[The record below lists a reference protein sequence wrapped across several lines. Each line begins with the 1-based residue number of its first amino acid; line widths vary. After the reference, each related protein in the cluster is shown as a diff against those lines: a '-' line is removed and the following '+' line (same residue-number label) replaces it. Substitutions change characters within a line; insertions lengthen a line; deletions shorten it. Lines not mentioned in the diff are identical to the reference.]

1 MSSRIVDTVNAVTP
15 PASVGLV
22 VLDGHSTGVEDVVR
36 LADGAARPVPGTDAM
51 KRVEESWDAA
61 RQIAATGRVYGRST
75 GVGANRNEDVPTEA
89 AAGHGLRL
97 LRSHAGAIGEE
108 LPARQVRAMLAVRAN
123 QLLAGG
129 AGLRPTVVTALC
141 EALETG
147 AYPVV
152 NEFGS
157 VGTGDIAALAQV
169 GLALAG
175 EHPWRGLDGS
185 DAAGADAPGPGT
197 SELGMS
203 EPDAP
208 GLGTSES
215 GGAESGAGRS
225 GSHPGGQASSGPG
238 GQPVSDLGGQPVSDL
253 GGRPVSDLGGQ
264 ASSGSGGQLASDPG
278 GQAPSGPGG
287 RQVSSPGGQPVSG
300 PGGQASSGPGG
311 QPVSDPGG
319 QSVSRPGGQL
329 ASDPGGQPVSGPGG
343 YPVSGPGW
351 QSVSRPRGQS
361 APPEPQALD
370 NNDALALISS
380 NALTL
385 GQAALALH
393 ELRGLIG
400 ATQVVA
406 ALSLLAVDG
415 SHEAYAAPVHAARPH
430 KGSTEVA
437 RRMRELIGAAD
448 RPTPPL
454 GRIQD
459 PYGFRCVPQIHGPA
473 HDAADALEG
482 VLTVEINAAAENP
495 LISPEDMAAYHH
507 GGFYQAQL
515 ALALDHFRLAVTQV
529 ARLSTSRLSTLNEP
543 AYTRLRPFLADH
555 EPASS
560 GVMIL
565 EYAAA
570 AALGDLRAFSAPAS
584 LGHAVLSRGVEEQAS
599 FASLAARQTLR
610 ACGAY
615 RLVVG
620 CELVAAVR
628 ALRQRDLRPEPELPA
643 GRALELAESVL
654 EPDQAD
660 RPLTDDVTAAAALL
674 DRFTDIWRGSA
685 S

>member
-1 MSSRIVDTVNAVTP
+1 MSSRDVDTPGAVTT
-15 PASVGLV
+15 GLV
-22 VLDGHSTGVEDVVR
+22 VLDGCSTGVADVVR
-36 LADGAARPVPGTDAM
+36 LADGTARPVPGTEAM

-61 RQIAATGRVYGRST
+61 RRIAATGRVYGRST

-89 AAGHGLRL
+89 AAEHGLRL

-141 EALETG
+141 EALEAG

-175 EHPWRGLDGS
+175 EHAWRG
-185 DAAGADAPGPGT
+185 
-197 SELGMS
+197 
-203 EPDAP
+203 
-208 GLGTSES
+208 
-215 GGAESGAGRS
+215 
-225 GSHPGGQASSGPG
+225 SGPAP
-238 GQPVSDLGGQPVSDL
+238 QP
-253 GGRPVSDLGGQ
+253 
-264 ASSGSGGQLASDPG
+264 
-278 GQAPSGPGG
+278 
-287 RQVSSPGGQPVSG
+287 
-300 PGGQASSGPGG
+300 
-311 QPVSDPGG
+311 
-319 QSVSRPGGQL
+319 
-329 ASDPGGQPVSGPGG
+329 
-343 YPVSGPGW
+343 
-351 QSVSRPRGQS
+351 
-361 APPEPQALD
+361 LD

-406 ALSLLAVDG
+406 ALSLVAVDG
-415 SHEAYAAPVHAARPH
+415 SYEAYAAPVHAARPH
-430 KGSTEVA
+430 RGSSEVA
-437 RRMRELIGAAD
+437 RRMRQLIGAAD
-448 RPTPPL
+448 HPTPPL

-459 PYGFRCVPQIHGPA
+459 PYGFRCLPQIHGPA
-473 HDAADALEG
+473 HDAADALEE
-482 VLTVEINAAAENP
+482 VLAVEINAAAENP
-495 LISPEDMAAYHH
+495 LICAEDMAAYHH

-515 ALALDHFRLAVTQV
+515 ALALDHFRLSLTQV

-543 AYTRLRPFLADH
+543 SYTRLRPFLADH

-565 EYAAA
+565 EYAAG

-610 ACGAY
+610 ACDAY

-628 ALRQRDLRPEPELPA
+628 ALRQRELRPDPELPVA
-643 GRALELAESVL
+643 RALELAESVL
-654 EPDQAD
+654 DADPTD

-674 DRFTDIWRGSA
+674 DRFTDIWRGSTA
-685 S
+685 

>member
-1 MSSRIVDTVNAVTP
+1 MSSRIVDKPSPGYSDLVILDG
-15 PASVGLV
+15 VGL
-22 VLDGHSTGVEDVVR
+22 GVEDVVR
-36 LADGAARPVPGTDAM
+36 LAEGAARPVPGTEAM

-75 GVGANRNEDVPTEA
+75 GVGANRTEDVPTEA

-129 AGLRPTVVTALC
+129 AGLRPSVVTALC
-141 EALETG
+141 DALESG

-157 VGTGDIAALAQV
+157 VGTGDIAALAQA

-175 EHPWRGLDGS
+175 EHPWKG
-185 DAAGADAPGPGT
+185 AGAP
-197 SELGMS
+197 
-203 EPDAP
+203 
-208 GLGTSES
+208 
-215 GGAESGAGRS
+215 
-225 GSHPGGQASSGPG
+225 
-238 GQPVSDLGGQPVSDL
+238 QPQP
-253 GGRPVSDLGGQ
+253 
-264 ASSGSGGQLASDPG
+264 
-278 GQAPSGPGG
+278 
-287 RQVSSPGGQPVSG
+287 
-300 PGGQASSGPGG
+300 
-311 QPVSDPGG
+311 
-319 QSVSRPGGQL
+319 
-329 ASDPGGQPVSGPGG
+329 
-343 YPVSGPGW
+343 
-351 QSVSRPRGQS
+351 
-361 APPEPQALD
+361 LD
-370 NNDALALISS
+370 NNDALAFISS

-393 ELRGLIG
+393 ELRGLVA

-430 KGSTEVA
+430 RGSAEVA
-437 RRMRELIGAAD
+437 RRMRRLIGAAD

-459 PYGFRCVPQIHGPA
+459 PYGFRCLPQIHGPA
-473 HDAADALEG
+473 HDAADALEE
-482 VLTVEINAAAENP
+482 VLAIEINAAAENP

-543 AYTRLRPFLADH
+543 AYTRLRPFLADN

-565 EYAAA
+565 EYAAG

-610 ACGAY
+610 ACSAY

-628 ALRQRDLRPEPELPA
+628 ALHLRGLRPEPELPV

-654 EPDQAD
+654 EADLAD
-660 RPLTDDVTAAAALL
+660 RPLTDDVTATARLL
-674 DRFTDIWRGSA
+674 DRFTDIWRGST

>member
-1 MSSRIVDTVNAVTP
+1 MSSRVMDAP
-15 PASVGLV
+15 ESVRSATV
-22 VLDGHSTGVEDVVR
+22 VLDGTGLGVEDVVR
-36 LADGAARPVPGTDAM
+36 LADGDARPVPEADAM
-51 KRVEESWDAA
+51 RRAEESWNAA

-75 GVGANRNEDVPTEA
+75 GVGANRNDDVPTEA

-108 LPARQVRAMLAVRAN
+108 LPARQVRAMLAIRAN

-129 AGLRPTVVTALC
+129 AGLRPSVVTALC
-141 EALETG
+141 EALGGG
-147 AYPVV
+147 AHPVV

-175 EHPWRGLDGS
+175 EQPWRG
-185 DAAGADAPGPGT
+185 AGA
-197 SELGMS
+197 
-203 EPDAP
+203 
-208 GLGTSES
+208 
-215 GGAESGAGRS
+215 
-225 GSHPGGQASSGPG
+225 
-238 GQPVSDLGGQPVSDL
+238 
-253 GGRPVSDLGGQ
+253 
-264 ASSGSGGQLASDPG
+264 
-278 GQAPSGPGG
+278 
-287 RQVSSPGGQPVSG
+287 
-300 PGGQASSGPGG
+300 
-311 QPVSDPGG
+311 
-319 QSVSRPGGQL
+319 
-329 ASDPGGQPVSGPGG
+329 
-343 YPVSGPGW
+343 
-351 QSVSRPRGQS
+351 
-361 APPEPQALD
+361 PEPQPLD

-380 NALTL
+380 NALAL
-385 GQAALALH
+385 GQSALALH

-430 KGSTEVA
+430 RGSTEAA

-459 PYGFRCVPQIHGPA
+459 PYGFRCLPQIHGPA
-473 HDAADALEG
+473 LDAADALEQ
-482 VLTVEINAAAENP
+482 VLAVEINAAAENP
-495 LISPEDMAAYHH
+495 LIAPEDLAAYHH

-555 EPASS
+555 EPAAS

-565 EYAAA
+565 EYAAG

-628 ALRQRDLRPEPELPA
+628 ALRQRDLRPDPGLGA
-643 GRALELAESVL
+643 GRAFALAESVL
-654 EPDQAD
+654 DHDLAD

-674 DRFTDIWRGSA
+674 DRFTDIWRGST

>member
-1 MSSRIVDTVNAVTP
+1 MSSRIVDAPGVEH
-15 PASVGLV
+15 SGLV
-22 VLDGHSTGVEDVVR
+22 ILDGIGMGVDDVVR
-36 LADGAARPVPGTDAM
+36 LADGAARPVPGTDGMRRA
-51 KRVEESWDAA
+51 EDSWNAA

-129 AGLRPTVVTALC
+129 AGLRPTVVGALC
-141 EALETG
+141 EALESG
-147 AYPVV
+147 AHPVV

-175 EHPWRGLDGS
+175 EHPWRGEKPP
-185 DAAGADAPGPGT
+185 AP
-197 SELGMS
+197 
-203 EPDAP
+203 
-208 GLGTSES
+208 
-215 GGAESGAGRS
+215 
-225 GSHPGGQASSGPG
+225 
-238 GQPVSDLGGQPVSDL
+238 QP
-253 GGRPVSDLGGQ
+253 
-264 ASSGSGGQLASDPG
+264 
-278 GQAPSGPGG
+278 
-287 RQVSSPGGQPVSG
+287 
-300 PGGQASSGPGG
+300 
-311 QPVSDPGG
+311 
-319 QSVSRPGGQL
+319 
-329 ASDPGGQPVSGPGG
+329 
-343 YPVSGPGW
+343 
-351 QSVSRPRGQS
+351 
-361 APPEPQALD
+361 LD

-385 GQAALALH
+385 GQSALALH
-393 ELRGLIG
+393 ELRGLIE

-430 KGSTEVA
+430 RGSMAVA

-459 PYGFRCVPQIHGPA
+459 PYGFRCLPQIHGPA
-473 HDAADALEG
+473 LDAADALEQ
-482 VLTVEINAAAENP
+482 VLAVEINAAAENP
-495 LISPEDMAAYHH
+495 LISAEDLAAYHH

-529 ARLSTSRLSTLNEP
+529 ARLSTSRLSSLNEP
-543 AYTRLRPFLADH
+543 AFTRLRPFLADQ
-555 EPASS
+555 EAASS

-565 EYAAA
+565 EYAAG

-610 ACGAY
+610 ACRAY

-628 ALRQRDLRPEPELPA
+628 ALRQRELRPEPGL
-643 GRALELAESVL
+643 GVGLALELAEAVL
-654 EPDQAD
+654 EADPAD
-660 RPLTDDVTAAAALL
+660 RPLTDDVTAAAGLL
-674 DRFTDIWRGSA
+674 DRFTDIWRGST

>member
-1 MSSRIVDTVNAVTP
+1 MSSRNADTSSAVVAGLT
-15 PASVGLV
+15 AGLV
-22 VLDGHSTGVEDVVR
+22 VLDGRSTGVTDIVR
-36 LADGAARPVPGTDAM
+36 LADGAARPVPGTEAM
-51 KRVEESWDAA
+51 KRVEQSWDAA

-89 AAGHGLRL
+89 AAEHGLRL

-169 GLALAG
+169 GLALVG
-175 EHPWRGLDGS
+175 EHPWRG
-185 DAAGADAPGPGT
+185 
-197 SELGMS
+197 
-203 EPDAP
+203 PDASRTP
-208 GLGTSES
+208 
-215 GGAESGAGRS
+215 
-225 GSHPGGQASSGPG
+225 
-238 GQPVSDLGGQPVSDL
+238 PVS
-253 GGRPVSDLGGQ
+253 
-264 ASSGSGGQLASDPG
+264 A
-278 GQAPSGPGG
+278 APSGPRSPEQGVSPQVQAPSVQAQG
-287 RQVSSPGGQPVSG
+287 PSPLGLGERVTSFGEEVSSVG
-300 PGGQASSGPGG
+300 
-311 QPVSDPGG
+311 
-319 QSVSRPGGQL
+319 
-329 ASDPGGQPVSGPGG
+329 
-343 YPVSGPGW
+343 
-351 QSVSRPRGQS
+351 RGL
-361 APPEPQALD
+361 PPEPQPLD

-385 GQAALALH
+385 GQSALALD
-393 ELRGLIG
+393 ELRGLIE

-430 KGSTEVA
+430 KGSVEVA

-473 HDAADALEG
+473 QDAADALEE
-482 VLTVEINAAAENP
+482 VLVVEINAAAENP

-620 CELVAAVR
+620 CELVSAVR
-628 ALRQRDLRPEPELPA
+628 ALRQRDLRPDPELPV
-643 GRALELAESVL
+643 GRAMELAESVL
-654 EPDQAD
+654 GLDQTD

-674 DRFTDIWRGSA
+674 DRFTDIWRGSE

>member
-1 MSSRIVDTVNAVTP
+1 MSSRIVDAPDPAAVAHT
-15 PASVGLV
+15 GLV
-22 VLDGHSTGVEDVVR
+22 VLDGIGLRVADVVR
-36 LADGAARPVPGTDAM
+36 LADGSARPVPGTDAM
-51 KRVEESWDAA
+51 KRVAESWDAA

-75 GVGANRNEDVPTEA
+75 GVGANRNEDVPTDA
-89 AAGHGLRL
+89 AAEHGLRL

-141 EALETG
+141 EALENG

-157 VGTGDIAALAQV
+157 VGTGDIAALAQA

-175 EHPWRGLDGS
+175 EHPWRE
-185 DAAGADAPGPGT
+185 T
-197 SELGMS
+197 
-203 EPDAP
+203 
-208 GLGTSES
+208 
-215 GGAESGAGRS
+215 
-225 GSHPGGQASSGPG
+225 
-238 GQPVSDLGGQPVSDL
+238 
-253 GGRPVSDLGGQ
+253 
-264 ASSGSGGQLASDPG
+264 GSGGTGVG
-278 GQAPSGPGG
+278 GQRAELAGVDGLGAAVVGASPSAAQHPEPW
-287 RQVSSPGGQPVSG
+287 RP
-300 PGGQASSGPGG
+300 SSGAPRP
-311 QPVSDPGG
+311 QP
-319 QSVSRPGGQL
+319 
-329 ASDPGGQPVSGPGG
+329 
-343 YPVSGPGW
+343 
-351 QSVSRPRGQS
+351 
-361 APPEPQALD
+361 LD
-370 NNDALALISS
+370 NNDALAFISS

-393 ELRGLIG
+393 ELRGLVE

-415 SHEAYAAPVHAARPH
+415 SHEAYAAPVHAARRH
-430 KGSTEVA
+430 RGSAEVA
-437 RRMRELIGAAD
+437 RRMRELIGAED

-459 PYGFRCVPQIHGPA
+459 PYGFRCLPQIHGPA
-473 HDAADALEG
+473 QDAADALEE
-482 VLTVEINAAAENP
+482 VLAIEINAAAENP

-515 ALALDHFRLAVTQV
+515 ALALDHFRLALTQV

-543 AYTRLRPFLADH
+543 AFTRLRPFLADQ

-565 EYAAA
+565 EYAAG

-628 ALRQRDLRPEPELPA
+628 ALRQRDLRPEPGLPV
-643 GRALELAESVL
+643 GRALELAETVL
-654 EPDQAD
+654 AEDPAD
-660 RPLTDDVTAAAALL
+660 RPLTGDVTAAAALL
-674 DRFTDIWRGSA
+674 DRFTDIWRGSE

>member
-1 MSSRIVDTVNAVTP
+1 MSSRIVDTP
-15 PASVGLV
+15 PAAFSGGTGLV
-22 VLDGHSTGVEDVVR
+22 VLDGVGLGVADVVH
-36 LADGAARPVPGTDAM
+36 LADGSARPVPGSEAM
-51 KRVEESWDAA
+51 RRVEESWDAA

-89 AAGHGLRL
+89 AAEHGLRL

-108 LPARQVRAMLAVRAN
+108 LPAREVRAMLAVRAN

-141 EALETG
+141 EALESG
-147 AYPVV
+147 AHPVV

-157 VGTGDIAALAQV
+157 VGTGDIAALAQA

-175 EHPWRGLDGS
+175 EHPWRGP
-185 DAAGADAPGPGT
+185 GAPK
-197 SELGMS
+197 
-203 EPDAP
+203 
-208 GLGTSES
+208 
-215 GGAESGAGRS
+215 
-225 GSHPGGQASSGPG
+225 
-238 GQPVSDLGGQPVSDL
+238 
-253 GGRPVSDLGGQ
+253 
-264 ASSGSGGQLASDPG
+264 
-278 GQAPSGPGG
+278 
-287 RQVSSPGGQPVSG
+287 
-300 PGGQASSGPGG
+300 
-311 QPVSDPGG
+311 
-319 QSVSRPGGQL
+319 
-329 ASDPGGQPVSGPGG
+329 
-343 YPVSGPGW
+343 
-351 QSVSRPRGQS
+351 
-361 APPEPQALD
+361 PQQLD
-370 NNDALALISS
+370 NNDALAFISS

-385 GQAALALH
+385 GQSALALH
-393 ELRGLIG
+393 ELRGLVQ

-430 KGSTEVA
+430 RGSGEVA
-437 RRMRELIGAAD
+437 RRMRQLIGAAD

-459 PYGFRCVPQIHGPA
+459 PYGFRCLPQIHGPA
-473 HDAADALEG
+473 LDAADDLEE
-482 VLTVEINAAAENP
+482 VVQIEINAAAENP

-515 ALALDHFRLAVTQV
+515 ALALDHFRLSLTQV

-543 AYTRLRPFLADH
+543 AFTRLRPFLADDV
-555 EPASS
+555 PASS

-565 EYAAA
+565 EYAAG

-610 ACGAY
+610 ACRAY

-628 ALRQRDLRPEPELPA
+628 ALRQRDLRPEPDLPV

-654 EPDQAD
+654 AADQAD
-660 RPLTDDVTAAAALL
+660 RPLTEDVTAAAALL
-674 DRFTDIWRGSA
+674 DRFTDIWRGSG

>member
-1 MSSRIVDTVNAVTP
+1 MMSSRIVDAPEDALTA
-15 PASVGLV
+15 LV
-22 VLDGHSTGVEDVVR
+22 VLDGRGTGVTDVVR
-36 LADGAARPVPGTDAM
+36 LADGAARPVPGTEAM
-51 KRVEESWDAA
+51 KRAEESWNAA
-61 RQIAATGRVYGRST
+61 RMIAATGRVYGRST
-75 GVGANRNEDVPTEA
+75 GVGANRNENVPTEA
-89 AAGHGLRL
+89 AAAHGLRL

-129 AGLRPTVVTALC
+129 AGLRPSVVTALC

-147 AYPVV
+147 AHPVV

-175 EHPWRGLDGS
+175 EHPWRG
-185 DAAGADAPGPGT
+185 AGAPEA
-197 SELGMS
+197 
-203 EPDAP
+203 
-208 GLGTSES
+208 
-215 GGAESGAGRS
+215 
-225 GSHPGGQASSGPG
+225 
-238 GQPVSDLGGQPVSDL
+238 QP
-253 GGRPVSDLGGQ
+253 
-264 ASSGSGGQLASDPG
+264 
-278 GQAPSGPGG
+278 
-287 RQVSSPGGQPVSG
+287 
-300 PGGQASSGPGG
+300 
-311 QPVSDPGG
+311 
-319 QSVSRPGGQL
+319 
-329 ASDPGGQPVSGPGG
+329 
-343 YPVSGPGW
+343 
-351 QSVSRPRGQS
+351 
-361 APPEPQALD
+361 LD

-385 GQAALALH
+385 GQSALALH
-393 ELRGLIG
+393 ELRGLLA

-430 KGSTEVA
+430 RGTADVA
-437 RRMRELIGAAD
+437 RRMRRLIGAAD
-448 RPTPPL
+448 RPHPPL

-459 PYGFRCVPQIHGPA
+459 PYGFRCLPQIHGPA
-473 HDAADALEG
+473 QDAADALED

-515 ALALDHFRLAVTQV
+515 ALALDHFRLAITQV

-565 EYAAA
+565 EYAAG

-628 ALRQRDLRPEPELPA
+628 ALRQRDLRPEPDLPA

-654 EPDQAD
+654 DADPAD
-660 RPLTDDVTAAAALL
+660 RPLTRDVTAAAELL
-674 DRFTDIWRGSA
+674 DRFTDIWRGST

>member
-1 MSSRIVDTVNAVTP
+1 MGSRVAEVPARTP
-15 PASVGLV
+15 AAPAPGHTGLV
-22 VLDGHSTGVEDVVR
+22 VLDGIGLQVADVVR
-36 LADGAARPVPGTDAM
+36 LADGAARPVPGTDALR
-51 KRVEESWDAA
+51 RVTESWDAA
-61 RQIAATGRVYGRST
+61 RRIAATGRVYGRST
-75 GVGANRNEDVPTEA
+75 GVGANRNEDVPTDTA
-89 AAGHGLRL
+89 AEHGLRL
-97 LRSHAGAIGEE
+97 LRSHAGAIGDE
-108 LPARQVRAMLAVRAN
+108 LPAREVRAMLAVRAN

-147 AYPVV
+147 AHPVV

-157 VGTGDIAALAQV
+157 VGTGDIAALAQA

-175 EHPWRGLDGS
+175 EHPWRGGRPG
-185 DAAGADAPGPGT
+185 AGAPA
-197 SELGMS
+197 
-203 EPDAP
+203 A
-208 GLGTSES
+208 
-215 GGAESGAGRS
+215 
-225 GSHPGGQASSGPG
+225 
-238 GQPVSDLGGQPVSDL
+238 QP
-253 GGRPVSDLGGQ
+253 
-264 ASSGSGGQLASDPG
+264 
-278 GQAPSGPGG
+278 
-287 RQVSSPGGQPVSG
+287 
-300 PGGQASSGPGG
+300 
-311 QPVSDPGG
+311 
-319 QSVSRPGGQL
+319 
-329 ASDPGGQPVSGPGG
+329 
-343 YPVSGPGW
+343 
-351 QSVSRPRGQS
+351 
-361 APPEPQALD
+361 LD
-370 NNDALALISS
+370 NNDALAFISS

-393 ELRGLIG
+393 ELRALVE

-415 SHEAYAAPVHAARPH
+415 SHEAYAVPVHAARPH
-430 KGSTEVA
+430 RGSGEVA

-459 PYGFRCVPQIHGPA
+459 PYGFRCLPQIHGPA
-473 HDAADALEG
+473 HDAADALDEI
-482 VLTVEINAAAENP
+482 LTIEINAAAENP
-495 LISPEDMAAYHH
+495 LISPADLAAYHH

-515 ALALDHFRLAVTQV
+515 ALALDHFRLSLTQV

-543 AYTRLRPFLADH
+543 AYTRLRPFLADA

-565 EYAAA
+565 EYAAG

-610 ACGAY
+610 ACRAY

-628 ALRQRDLRPEPELPA
+628 ALRQRGLGADPELPV
-643 GRALELAESVL
+643 GRALALAEPVL
-654 EPDQAD
+654 DADQAD

-674 DRFTDIWRGSA
+674 DEFTDIWRGSGT
-685 S
+685 

>member
-1 MSSRIVDTVNAVTP
+1 MSSRIVDMP
-15 PASVGLV
+15 GSVHAGLV
-22 VLDGHSTGVEDVVR
+22 VLDGVGLGVEDVVR
-36 LADGAARPVPGTDAM
+36 LADGTARPVAGSDGM
-51 KRVEESWDAA
+51 KRMTESWDAA

-75 GVGANRNEDVPTEA
+75 GVGANRNEDVPTET

-97 LRSHAGAIGEE
+97 LRSHAGGIGEE
-108 LPARQVRAMLAVRAN
+108 LPARQVLAMLAVRAN

-141 EALETG
+141 EALESG
-147 AYPVV
+147 AHPVV

-157 VGTGDIAALAQV
+157 VGTGDLSALAQM
-169 GLALAG
+169 GLALVG
-175 EHPWRGLDGS
+175 EHPWRGT
-185 DAAGADAPGPGT
+185 GAP
-197 SELGMS
+197 
-203 EPDAP
+203 
-208 GLGTSES
+208 
-215 GGAESGAGRS
+215 
-225 GSHPGGQASSGPG
+225 
-238 GQPVSDLGGQPVSDL
+238 QP
-253 GGRPVSDLGGQ
+253 
-264 ASSGSGGQLASDPG
+264 
-278 GQAPSGPGG
+278 
-287 RQVSSPGGQPVSG
+287 QV
-300 PGGQASSGPGG
+300 
-311 QPVSDPGG
+311 
-319 QSVSRPGGQL
+319 
-329 ASDPGGQPVSGPGG
+329 
-343 YPVSGPGW
+343 
-351 QSVSRPRGQS
+351 
-361 APPEPQALD
+361 LD

-385 GQAALALH
+385 GQSALALH
-393 ELRGLIG
+393 ELRGLVE

-430 KGSTEVA
+430 RGSAEVA

-459 PYGFRCVPQIHGPA
+459 PYGFRCLPQIHGPA
-473 HDAADALEG
+473 HDAADALEEI
-482 VLTVEINAAAENP
+482 LAIEINAAAENP
-495 LISPEDMAAYHH
+495 LIAPEDLTAYHH

-515 ALALDHFRLAVTQV
+515 ALALDHLRLSLTQV

-543 AYTRLRPFLADH
+543 VYTRLRPFLADPQ
-555 EPASS
+555 PASS

-565 EYAAA
+565 EYAAG

-610 ACGAY
+610 ACVAY

-628 ALRQRDLRPEPELPA
+628 ALRQRGLRPDPDLPA
-643 GRALELAESVL
+643 GRALELADSVL
-654 EPDQAD
+654 DEDQAD
-660 RPLTDDVTAAAALL
+660 RPLTDDVTAAAGLL
-674 DRFTDIWRGSA
+674 DRFTEIWRA
-685 S
+685 SDA

>member
-1 MSSRIVDTVNAVTP
+1 MSSRNVDVPSGVT
-15 PASVGLV
+15 AGLV
-22 VLDGHSTGVEDVVR
+22 VLDGCSTGVADVVR
-36 LADGAARPVPGTDAM
+36 LADGAARPVPGTEAM

-61 RQIAATGRVYGRST
+61 RQIAASGRVYGRST
-75 GVGANRNEDVPTEA
+75 GVGANRNEDVPTA
-89 AAGHGLRL
+89 SAAGHGLRL

-147 AYPVV
+147 VYPVV

-157 VGTGDIAALAQV
+157 VGTGDIAALAQL

-175 EHPWRGLDGS
+175 EHPWRS
-185 DAAGADAPGPGT
+185 
-197 SELGMS
+197 
-203 EPDAP
+203 
-208 GLGTSES
+208 S
-215 GGAESGAGRS
+215 GEGAGRS
-225 GSHPGGQASSGPG
+225 PEGWSSGG
-238 GQPVSDLGGQPVSDL
+238 RSRQGLG
-253 GGRPVSDLGGQ
+253 
-264 ASSGSGGQLASDPG
+264 
-278 GQAPSGPGG
+278 
-287 RQVSSPGGQPVSG
+287 
-300 PGGQASSGPGG
+300 
-311 QPVSDPGG
+311 
-319 QSVSRPGGQL
+319 
-329 ASDPGGQPVSGPGG
+329 
-343 YPVSGPGW
+343 
-351 QSVSRPRGQS
+351 
-361 APPEPQALD
+361 PEPQPLD

-385 GQAALALH
+385 GQAALALD

-430 KGSTEVA
+430 RGSVEVA

-448 RPTPPL
+448 RPVPPL

-473 HDAADALEG
+473 QDAADALEG

-543 AYTRLRPFLADH
+543 AYTRLRPFLADN

-628 ALRQRDLRPEPELPA
+628 ALRQRGLRPDPELPA

-654 EPDQAD
+654 DPEQAD
-660 RPLTDDVTAAAALL
+660 RPLTDDVGTAAALL

>member
-1 MSSRIVDTVNAVTP
+1 MERGMVD
-15 PASVGLV
+15 ASASASAHSGLV
-22 VLDGHSTGVEDVVR
+22 VLDGIGLGVDDVVR
-36 LADGAARPVPGTDAM
+36 LADGVVRPVPGTDAM
-51 KRVEESWDAA
+51 KRVTESWDAA

-75 GVGANRNEDVPTEA
+75 GVGANRNVDVPSEA
-89 AAGHGLRL
+89 AAEHGLRL
-97 LRSHAGAIGEE
+97 LRSHAGAIGDE

-141 EALETG
+141 EALESG
-147 AYPVV
+147 AHPVV

-157 VGTGDIAALAQV
+157 VGTGDIAALAQA

-175 EHPWRGLDGS
+175 EHPWRG
-185 DAAGADAPGPGT
+185 AGA
-197 SELGMS
+197 
-203 EPDAP
+203 PDP
-208 GLGTSES
+208 
-215 GGAESGAGRS
+215 
-225 GSHPGGQASSGPG
+225 
-238 GQPVSDLGGQPVSDL
+238 QP
-253 GGRPVSDLGGQ
+253 
-264 ASSGSGGQLASDPG
+264 
-278 GQAPSGPGG
+278 
-287 RQVSSPGGQPVSG
+287 
-300 PGGQASSGPGG
+300 
-311 QPVSDPGG
+311 
-319 QSVSRPGGQL
+319 
-329 ASDPGGQPVSGPGG
+329 
-343 YPVSGPGW
+343 
-351 QSVSRPRGQS
+351 
-361 APPEPQALD
+361 LD
-370 NNDALALISS
+370 NNDALAFISS

-385 GQAALALH
+385 GQSALALH
-393 ELRGLIG
+393 ELRGLIE

-406 ALSLLAVDG
+406 ALSFLAVDG

-430 KGSTEVA
+430 RGSTEVA
-437 RRMRELIGAAD
+437 RRMRRLIGAAD

-459 PYGFRCVPQIHGPA
+459 PYGFRCLPQIHGPA
-473 HDAADALEG
+473 HDAADALEQ

-495 LISPEDMAAYHH
+495 LISPEDLAAYHH

-515 ALALDHFRLAVTQV
+515 ALALDHFRLALMQV

-565 EYAAA
+565 EYAAG
-570 AALGDLRAFSAPAS
+570 AALGDLRAFAAPAS

-610 ACGAY
+610 ACDAY

-628 ALRQRDLRPEPELPA
+628 ALRQRDLRPGPKLPA
-643 GRALELAESVL
+643 GRALALAESVL
-654 EPDQAD
+654 DEDLAD
-660 RPLTDDVTAAAALL
+660 RPLTDDVTSAAALL
-674 DRFTDIWRGSA
+674 DRFTDIWRGST

>member
-1 MSSRIVDTVNAVTP
+1 MLSSRIVDAPGVEH
-15 PASVGLV
+15 SGLV
-22 VLDGHSTGVEDVVR
+22 ILDGIGMGVDDVVR
-36 LADGAARPVPGTDAM
+36 LADGVARPVPGTDGMRRA
-51 KRVEESWDAA
+51 EESWNAA

-129 AGLRPTVVTALC
+129 AGLRPTVVGALC
-141 EALETG
+141 EALESG
-147 AYPVV
+147 AHPVV

-175 EHPWRGLDGS
+175 EHPWRGEKPP
-185 DAAGADAPGPGT
+185 AP
-197 SELGMS
+197 
-203 EPDAP
+203 
-208 GLGTSES
+208 
-215 GGAESGAGRS
+215 
-225 GSHPGGQASSGPG
+225 
-238 GQPVSDLGGQPVSDL
+238 QP
-253 GGRPVSDLGGQ
+253 
-264 ASSGSGGQLASDPG
+264 
-278 GQAPSGPGG
+278 
-287 RQVSSPGGQPVSG
+287 
-300 PGGQASSGPGG
+300 
-311 QPVSDPGG
+311 
-319 QSVSRPGGQL
+319 
-329 ASDPGGQPVSGPGG
+329 
-343 YPVSGPGW
+343 
-351 QSVSRPRGQS
+351 
-361 APPEPQALD
+361 LD

-385 GQAALALH
+385 GQSALALH
-393 ELRGLIG
+393 ELRGLIE

-430 KGSTEVA
+430 RGSMAVA

-459 PYGFRCVPQIHGPA
+459 PYGFRCLPQIHGPA
-473 HDAADALEG
+473 LDAADALEQ
-482 VLTVEINAAAENP
+482 VLAVEINAAAENP
-495 LISPEDMAAYHH
+495 LISAEDLAAYHH

-529 ARLSTSRLSTLNEP
+529 ARLSTSRLSSLNEP
-543 AYTRLRPFLADH
+543 AFTRLRPFLADQ
-555 EPASS
+555 EAASS

-565 EYAAA
+565 EYAAG

-610 ACGAY
+610 ACRAY

-628 ALRQRDLRPEPELPA
+628 ALRQRELRPEPGL
-643 GRALELAESVL
+643 GVGLALELAEAVL
-654 EPDQAD
+654 EADPAD
-660 RPLTDDVTAAAALL
+660 RPLTDDVTAAAGLL
-674 DRFTDIWRGSA
+674 DRFTDIWRGST

>member
-1 MSSRIVDTVNAVTP
+1 MEVA
-15 PASVGLV
+15 
-22 VLDGHSTGVEDVVR
+22 DVVR
-36 LADGAARPVPGTDAM
+36 LADRAARPAPDADAM
-51 KRVEESWDAA
+51 KRVEASWDAA
-61 RQIAATGRVYGRST
+61 RRIAASGRVYGRST
-75 GVGANRNEDVPTEA
+75 GVGANRTEDVPTQA

-129 AGLRPTVVTALC
+129 AGLRPTVITALC
-141 EALETG
+141 EALERG
-147 AYPVV
+147 AHPIV

-157 VGTGDIAALAQV
+157 VGTGDIAALAQA

-175 EHPWRGLDGS
+175 EHPWRGS
-185 DAAGADAPGPGT
+185 NAPVP
-197 SELGMS
+197 
-203 EPDAP
+203 
-208 GLGTSES
+208 
-215 GGAESGAGRS
+215 
-225 GSHPGGQASSGPG
+225 
-238 GQPVSDLGGQPVSDL
+238 QP
-253 GGRPVSDLGGQ
+253 
-264 ASSGSGGQLASDPG
+264 
-278 GQAPSGPGG
+278 
-287 RQVSSPGGQPVSG
+287 
-300 PGGQASSGPGG
+300 
-311 QPVSDPGG
+311 
-319 QSVSRPGGQL
+319 
-329 ASDPGGQPVSGPGG
+329 
-343 YPVSGPGW
+343 
-351 QSVSRPRGQS
+351 
-361 APPEPQALD
+361 LD
-370 NNDALALISS
+370 NNDALAFISS

-430 KGSTEVA
+430 RGSVDVA

-459 PYGFRCVPQIHGPA
+459 PYGFRCLPQIHGPA
-473 HDAADALEG
+473 HDAADALQD

-495 LISPEDMAAYHH
+495 LISPEDLAAYHH
-507 GGFYQAQL
+507 GGFYEAQL

-565 EYAAA
+565 EYAAG

-610 ACGAY
+610 ACGAF

-628 ALRQRDLRPEPELPA
+628 ALRLRDLRPDPGLLVGQA
-643 GRALELAESVL
+643 FQLAESVL
-654 EPDQAD
+654 DGDLAD
-660 RPLTDDVTAAAALL
+660 RPLTGDVTAAAQLL
-674 DRFTDIWRGSA
+674 DRFTDIWRGST

>member
-1 MSSRIVDTVNAVTP
+1 MSSRIMDA
-15 PASVGLV
+15 AHSVSVGHTGLV
-22 VLDGHSTGVEDVVR
+22 VLDGIGLGVADVVR
-36 LADGAARPVPGTDAM
+36 LADGTARPVPGTDAM
-51 KRVEESWDAA
+51 KRVTESWDAA

-75 GVGANRNEDVPTEA
+75 GVGANRNEDVPTETA
-89 AAGHGLRL
+89 AEHGLRL

-141 EALETG
+141 EALESG
-147 AYPVV
+147 AHPVV

-157 VGTGDIAALAQV
+157 VGTGDIAALAQA

-175 EHPWRGLDGS
+175 EHPWRG
-185 DAAGADAPGPGT
+185 A
-197 SELGMS
+197 
-203 EPDAP
+203 
-208 GLGTSES
+208 
-215 GGAESGAGRS
+215 GGA
-225 GSHPGGQASSGPG
+225 
-238 GQPVSDLGGQPVSDL
+238 
-253 GGRPVSDLGGQ
+253 
-264 ASSGSGGQLASDPG
+264 
-278 GQAPSGPGG
+278 
-287 RQVSSPGGQPVSG
+287 
-300 PGGQASSGPGG
+300 
-311 QPVSDPGG
+311 
-319 QSVSRPGGQL
+319 
-329 ASDPGGQPVSGPGG
+329 
-343 YPVSGPGW
+343 
-351 QSVSRPRGQS
+351 
-361 APPEPQALD
+361 PEPQSLD
-370 NNDALALISS
+370 NNDALAFISS

-393 ELRGLIG
+393 ELRGLVE
-400 ATQVVA
+400 ATQVVG

-430 KGSTEVA
+430 RGSTEVA
-437 RRMRELIGAAD
+437 RRMRELIGAED

-459 PYGFRCVPQIHGPA
+459 PYGFRCLPQIHGPA
-473 HDAADALEG
+473 HDAADALEE
-482 VLTVEINAAAENP
+482 VLAIEINAAAENP
-495 LISPEDMAAYHH
+495 LICPEDMAAYHH

-515 ALALDHFRLAVTQV
+515 ALALDHFRLALTQV

-543 AYTRLRPFLADH
+543 AFTRLRPFLADQ

-610 ACGAY
+610 ACAAY

-620 CELVAAVR
+620 CELVCAVR
-628 ALRQRDLRPEPELPA
+628 ALRQRGLRPGPDLA
-643 GRALELAESVL
+643 VGRALELAEAVL
-654 EPDQAD
+654 EEDSAD
-660 RPLTDDVTAAAALL
+660 RPLTDDVTAATALL
-674 DRFTDIWRGSA
+674 DRFTDIWRGSEA
-685 S
+685 

>member
-1 MSSRIVDTVNAVTP
+1 MSSRIMGATDAPTLAVAAVPT
-15 PASVGLV
+15 GLV
-22 VLDGHSTGVEDVVR
+22 VLDGHALGVADVVR
-36 LADGAARPVPGTDAM
+36 LADGAARPVPGSEGM
-51 KRVEESWDAA
+51 RRVEESWDAA

-75 GVGANRNEDVPTEA
+75 GVGANRAEDVPTEA
-89 AAGHGLRL
+89 AAEHGLRL

-141 EALETG
+141 EALESG

-157 VGTGDIAALAQV
+157 VGTGDIAALAQM

-175 EHPWRGLDGS
+175 EHPWRGPAAVAG
-185 DAAGADAPGPGT
+185 AAGVPEA
-197 SELGMS
+197 
-203 EPDAP
+203 
-208 GLGTSES
+208 
-215 GGAESGAGRS
+215 
-225 GSHPGGQASSGPG
+225 
-238 GQPVSDLGGQPVSDL
+238 QP
-253 GGRPVSDLGGQ
+253 
-264 ASSGSGGQLASDPG
+264 
-278 GQAPSGPGG
+278 
-287 RQVSSPGGQPVSG
+287 
-300 PGGQASSGPGG
+300 
-311 QPVSDPGG
+311 
-319 QSVSRPGGQL
+319 
-329 ASDPGGQPVSGPGG
+329 
-343 YPVSGPGW
+343 
-351 QSVSRPRGQS
+351 
-361 APPEPQALD
+361 LD

-393 ELRGLIG
+393 ELRGLIA

-415 SHEAYAAPVHAARPH
+415 SHEAYAAPVHVARAH
-430 KGSTEVA
+430 KGSREVA
-437 RRMRELIGAAD
+437 WRMRELIGAAD

-459 PYGFRCVPQIHGPA
+459 PYGFRCLPQVHGPA
-473 HDAADALEG
+473 LDAADALEG
-482 VLTVEINAAAENP
+482 VLEVEINAAAENP
-495 LISPEDMAAYHH
+495 LICPEDMAAYHH

-529 ARLSTSRLSTLNEP
+529 ARLSTSRLSSLNEP

-565 EYAAA
+565 EYAAG

-628 ALRQRDLRPEPELPA
+628 ALRQRDLRPDPELPV
-643 GRALELAESVL
+643 GRALELAEAVL
-654 EPDQAD
+654 DADAAD
-660 RPLTDDVTAAAALL
+660 RPLTADVSAAAVLL
-674 DRFTDIWRGSA
+674 DRFTEVWTDVQTDLRRGSA

>member
-1 MSSRIVDTVNAVTP
+1 MSSRIVDTPDPVAVGHT
-15 PASVGLV
+15 GLV
-22 VLDGHSTGVEDVVR
+22 VLDGIGLGVADVVR
-36 LADGAARPVPGTDAM
+36 LADGSARPVPGTDAM
-51 KRVEESWDAA
+51 KRVTESWDAA

-89 AAGHGLRL
+89 AAEHGLRL

-141 EALETG
+141 EALENG

-175 EHPWRGLDGS
+175 EHPWRET
-185 DAAGADAPGPGT
+185 GA
-197 SELGMS
+197 
-203 EPDAP
+203 
-208 GLGTSES
+208 
-215 GGAESGAGRS
+215 
-225 GSHPGGQASSGPG
+225 
-238 GQPVSDLGGQPVSDL
+238 
-253 GGRPVSDLGGQ
+253 
-264 ASSGSGGQLASDPG
+264 
-278 GQAPSGPGG
+278 
-287 RQVSSPGGQPVSG
+287 
-300 PGGQASSGPGG
+300 
-311 QPVSDPGG
+311 
-319 QSVSRPGGQL
+319 
-329 ASDPGGQPVSGPGG
+329 
-343 YPVSGPGW
+343 
-351 QSVSRPRGQS
+351 
-361 APPEPQALD
+361 PEPQPLD
-370 NNDALALISS
+370 NNDALAFISS

-393 ELRGLIG
+393 ELRGLVE
-400 ATQVVA
+400 ATQVVG

-430 KGSTEVA
+430 RGSAEVA
-437 RRMRELIGAAD
+437 RRMRKLIGAED

-459 PYGFRCVPQIHGPA
+459 PYGFRCLPQIHGPA
-473 HDAADALEG
+473 QDAADALEE
-482 VLTVEINAAAENP
+482 VIAIEINAAAENP

-515 ALALDHFRLAVTQV
+515 ALALDHFRLALTQV

-543 AYTRLRPFLADH
+543 VFTRLRPFLADQ

-565 EYAAA
+565 EYAAG

-628 ALRQRDLRPEPELPA
+628 ALRQRGLRPDPDLPV
-643 GRALELAESVL
+643 GRALELAEAVL
-654 EPDQAD
+654 AQDTAD
-660 RPLTDDVTAAAALL
+660 RPLTGDVTAAAALL
-674 DRFTDIWRGSA
+674 DRFTEIWRGIEA
-685 S
+685 

>member
-1 MSSRIVDTVNAVTP
+1 MSSRIVDVPLSMPSARSATVI
-15 PASVGLV
+15 
-22 VLDGHSTGVEDVVR
+22 LDGAGLGVEDVVR
-36 LADGAARPVPGTDAM
+36 LADGTARPVPAADAL
-51 KRVEESWDAA
+51 RRAEHSWNAA

-75 GVGANRNEDVPTEA
+75 GVGANRTEDVPTEA

-97 LRSHAGAIGEE
+97 LRSHAGAIGEQ
-108 LPARQVRAMLAVRAN
+108 LPARQVRALLAVRAN

-129 AGLRPTVVTALC
+129 AGLRPGVITALC

-147 AYPVV
+147 AHPVV

-175 EHPWRGLDGS
+175 EHPWRG
-185 DAAGADAPGPGT
+185 ADAP
-197 SELGMS
+197 
-203 EPDAP
+203 
-208 GLGTSES
+208 
-215 GGAESGAGRS
+215 
-225 GSHPGGQASSGPG
+225 
-238 GQPVSDLGGQPVSDL
+238 
-253 GGRPVSDLGGQ
+253 
-264 ASSGSGGQLASDPG
+264 
-278 GQAPSGPGG
+278 
-287 RQVSSPGGQPVSG
+287 
-300 PGGQASSGPGG
+300 
-311 QPVSDPGG
+311 
-319 QSVSRPGGQL
+319 
-329 ASDPGGQPVSGPGG
+329 
-343 YPVSGPGW
+343 
-351 QSVSRPRGQS
+351 
-361 APPEPQALD
+361 EPQPLD

-385 GQAALALH
+385 GQSALALH
-393 ELRGLIG
+393 ELRGLVG

-415 SHEAYAAPVHAARPH
+415 SHEAYAAFVHAARPH
-430 KGSTEVA
+430 RGSTEVA

-459 PYGFRCVPQIHGPA
+459 PYGFRCLPQIHGPA
-473 HDAADALEG
+473 HDAADALEQ

-495 LISPEDMAAYHH
+495 LISPEDLAAYHH

-515 ALALDHFRLAVTQV
+515 ALALDHFRLALTQV

-565 EYAAA
+565 EYAAG

-628 ALRQRDLRPEPELPA
+628 ALRQRDLRPDPGLPV
-643 GRALELAESVL
+643 GRAFALAETVL
-654 EPDQAD
+654 GADPAD

>member
-1 MSSRIVDTVNAVTP
+1 MSSRIVDTSCAVTP
-15 PASVGLV
+15 PAAVALV
-22 VLDGHSTGVEDVVR
+22 VLDGRGTGVDDVVR
-36 LADGAARPVPGTDAM
+36 LADGTARPVPGTEAM
-51 KRVEESWDAA
+51 KRAEESWCAA
-61 RQIAATGRVYGRST
+61 RRIAATGRVYGRST
-75 GVGANRNEDVPTEA
+75 GVGANRDEDVPTEA

-141 EALETG
+141 EALERG

-175 EHPWRGLDGS
+175 EHPWRGPDGS
-185 DAAGADAPGPGT
+185 AVPGREGSGTRSGEGSGTRSGEGPAPGPPA
-197 SELGMS
+197 L
-203 EPDAP
+203 DNAAP
-208 GLGTSES
+208 GPL
-215 GGAESGAGRS
+215 
-225 GSHPGGQASSGPG
+225 
-238 GQPVSDLGGQPVSDL
+238 
-253 GGRPVSDLGGQ
+253 
-264 ASSGSGGQLASDPG
+264 
-278 GQAPSGPGG
+278 
-287 RQVSSPGGQPVSG
+287 
-300 PGGQASSGPGG
+300 
-311 QPVSDPGG
+311 
-319 QSVSRPGGQL
+319 
-329 ASDPGGQPVSGPGG
+329 
-343 YPVSGPGW
+343 
-351 QSVSRPRGQS
+351 
-361 APPEPQALD
+361 ALD

-380 NALTL
+380 NALTV
-385 GQAALALH
+385 GQSALALH

-430 KGSTEVA
+430 RGSIEAA

-448 RPTPPL
+448 RPAPPL

-459 PYGFRCVPQIHGPA
+459 PYGFRCLPQIHGPA
-473 HDAADALEG
+473 HDAADALEE
-482 VLTVEINAAAENP
+482 VLSVEINAAAENP

-543 AYTRLRPFLADH
+543 AYTRLRPFLADQ

-565 EYAAA
+565 EYAAG

-610 ACGAY
+610 ACGAF

-628 ALRQRDLRPEPELPA
+628 ALRQRDLRPDPELPA
-643 GRALELAESVL
+643 GRALELAEAAL
-654 EPDQAD
+654 EAEQAD
-660 RPLTDDVTAAAALL
+660 RPLTDDVAAAAALL
-674 DRFTDIWRGSA
+674 DRFTDIWRGST

>member
-1 MSSRIVDTVNAVTP
+1 MSSHIVDGPLFTYG
-15 PASVGLV
+15 GLV
-22 VLDGHSTGVEDVVR
+22 VLDGAGLGVADVVR
-36 LADGAARPVPGTDAM
+36 LADGTARPVPGPEGLRRA
-51 KRVEESWDAA
+51 EEAWDAA
-61 RQIAATGRVYGRST
+61 RRIAATGRVYGRST
-75 GVGANRNEDVPTEA
+75 GVGANRTEDVPTEA

-97 LRSHAGAIGEE
+97 LRSHAGGIGDE

-123 QLLAGG
+123 QILAGG
-129 AGLRPTVVTALC
+129 AGLRPSVVTALC
-141 EALETG
+141 EALESG

-157 VGTGDIAALAQV
+157 VGTGDLAGLAQL

-175 EHPWRGLDGS
+175 EHPWRG
-185 DAAGADAPGPGT
+185 AGAPAP
-197 SELGMS
+197 
-203 EPDAP
+203 
-208 GLGTSES
+208 
-215 GGAESGAGRS
+215 
-225 GSHPGGQASSGPG
+225 
-238 GQPVSDLGGQPVSDL
+238 QP
-253 GGRPVSDLGGQ
+253 
-264 ASSGSGGQLASDPG
+264 
-278 GQAPSGPGG
+278 
-287 RQVSSPGGQPVSG
+287 
-300 PGGQASSGPGG
+300 
-311 QPVSDPGG
+311 
-319 QSVSRPGGQL
+319 
-329 ASDPGGQPVSGPGG
+329 
-343 YPVSGPGW
+343 
-351 QSVSRPRGQS
+351 
-361 APPEPQALD
+361 LD

-393 ELRGLIG
+393 ELRGLIE

-430 KGSTEVA
+430 PGSVETA
-437 RRMRELIGAAD
+437 RRMRVLIGADD

-459 PYGFRCVPQIHGPA
+459 PYGFRCLPQIHGPA
-473 HDAADALEG
+473 HDAADALERA
-482 VLTVEINAAAENP
+482 LNVEINAAAENP
-495 LISPEDMAAYHH
+495 LISAEDLAAYHH

-515 ALALDHFRLAVTQV
+515 ALALDHFRLSLTQV

-543 AYTRLRPFLADH
+543 AYTRLRPFLADQ
-555 EPASS
+555 EAASS

-565 EYAAA
+565 EYAAS

-610 ACGAY
+610 VCSAY

-628 ALRQRDLRPEPELPA
+628 ALAQRDLRPESGLPIA
-643 GRALELAESVL
+643 DALSLAESVL
-654 EPDQAD
+654 NPDPAD
-660 RPLTDDVTAAAALL
+660 RPLTDDVRIAAGLL
-674 DRFTDIWRGSA
+674 DRFTEVWRGA
-685 S
+685 GAG

>member
-1 MSSRIVDTVNAVTP
+1 MSSRIVDTAHAAFSGGT
-15 PASVGLV
+15 GLV
-22 VLDGHSTGVEDVVR
+22 VLDGVGLGVADVVR
-36 LADGAARPVPGTDAM
+36 LADGSARPVPGSEAM
-51 KRVEESWDAA
+51 RRVEESWDAA

-89 AAGHGLRL
+89 AAEHGLRL

-108 LPARQVRAMLAVRAN
+108 LPAREVRAMLAVRAN

-141 EALETG
+141 EALESG
-147 AYPVV
+147 AHPAV

-157 VGTGDIAALAQV
+157 VGTGDIAALAQA

-175 EHPWRGLDGS
+175 EHPWRGP
-185 DAAGADAPGPGT
+185 GAPKP
-197 SELGMS
+197 L
-203 EPDAP
+203 
-208 GLGTSES
+208 
-215 GGAESGAGRS
+215 
-225 GSHPGGQASSGPG
+225 Q
-238 GQPVSDLGGQPVSDL
+238 
-253 GGRPVSDLGGQ
+253 
-264 ASSGSGGQLASDPG
+264 
-278 GQAPSGPGG
+278 
-287 RQVSSPGGQPVSG
+287 
-300 PGGQASSGPGG
+300 
-311 QPVSDPGG
+311 
-319 QSVSRPGGQL
+319 
-329 ASDPGGQPVSGPGG
+329 
-343 YPVSGPGW
+343 
-351 QSVSRPRGQS
+351 
-361 APPEPQALD
+361 LD
-370 NNDALALISS
+370 NNDALAFISS

-385 GQAALALH
+385 GQSALALH
-393 ELRGLIG
+393 ELRGLVQ

-430 KGSTEVA
+430 RGSGEVA

-459 PYGFRCVPQIHGPA
+459 PYGFRCLPQIHGPA
-473 HDAADALEG
+473 LDAADALEE
-482 VLTVEINAAAENP
+482 VVAIEVNSAAENP

-515 ALALDHFRLAVTQV
+515 ALALDHFRLALTQV

-543 AYTRLRPFLADH
+543 AFTRLRPFLADDV
-555 EPASS
+555 PASS

-565 EYAAA
+565 EYAAG

-610 ACGAY
+610 ACRAY

-628 ALRQRDLRPEPELPA
+628 ALRQRDLRPEPDLPV

-654 EPDQAD
+654 AADQAD

-674 DRFTDIWRGSA
+674 DPFTDIWRGSG

>member
-1 MSSRIVDTVNAVTP
+1 MSSHIADRATGR
-15 PASVGLV
+15 ASDGSGSVV
-22 VLDGHSTGVEDVVR
+22 VLDGRGLMVADVVR
-36 LADGAARPVPGTDAM
+36 LAESTAKPVPGTDGM
-51 KRVEESWDAA
+51 KRVEDSWNAA
-61 RQIAATGRVYGRST
+61 REIASWGRVYGRST
-75 GVGANRNEDVPTEA
+75 GVGANRNESVPTEA
-89 AAGHGLRL
+89 AADHGLRL
-97 LRSHAGAIGEE
+97 LRSHAGAIGDE

-147 AYPVV
+147 AYPKV

-157 VGTGDIAALAQV
+157 VGTGDIAALAQM

-175 EHPWRGLDGS
+175 EHPWQGTG
-185 DAAGADAPGPGT
+185 AAPAP
-197 SELGMS
+197 
-203 EPDAP
+203 
-208 GLGTSES
+208 
-215 GGAESGAGRS
+215 
-225 GSHPGGQASSGPG
+225 
-238 GQPVSDLGGQPVSDL
+238 QP
-253 GGRPVSDLGGQ
+253 
-264 ASSGSGGQLASDPG
+264 
-278 GQAPSGPGG
+278 
-287 RQVSSPGGQPVSG
+287 
-300 PGGQASSGPGG
+300 
-311 QPVSDPGG
+311 
-319 QSVSRPGGQL
+319 
-329 ASDPGGQPVSGPGG
+329 
-343 YPVSGPGW
+343 
-351 QSVSRPRGQS
+351 
-361 APPEPQALD
+361 LD

-385 GQAALALH
+385 GQSALALH
-393 ELRGLIG
+393 ELRGLIA

-406 ALSLLAVDG
+406 ALSLMAVDG
-415 SHEAYAAPVHAARPH
+415 SYEAYALPVH
-430 KGSTEVA
+430 EA
-437 RRMRELIGAAD
+437 RRHAGSYAVAERMRLILGAPD

-473 HDAADALEG
+473 HDAADALDG

-495 LISPEDMAAYHH
+495 LISPDDMAAYHH
-507 GGFYQAQL
+507 GGFYLAQL
-515 ALALDHFRLAVTQV
+515 ALSLDHFRLAMTQA

-543 AYTRLRPFLADH
+543 AFTRLRPFLADG

-565 EYAAA
+565 EYAAG

-610 ACGAY
+610 ACEAY

-628 ALRQRDLRPEPELPA
+628 ALRQRDMRLDPDLPV
-643 GRALELAESVL
+643 GRAFELADSVL
-654 EPDQAD
+654 DAELAD
-660 RPLTDDVTAAAALL
+660 RPLTDDVTAAAGLL
-674 DRFTDIWRGSA
+674 DRFTELWAGLGAGGGTAVEGQGVVRGTV
-685 S
+685 

>member
-1 MSSRIVDTVNAVTP
+1 MSSRNADTSRAVVAGLT
-15 PASVGLV
+15 AGLV
-22 VLDGHSTGVEDVVR
+22 VLDGRSTGVTDIVR
-36 LADGAARPVPGTDAM
+36 LADGAARPVPGTEAM
-51 KRVEESWDAA
+51 KRVEQSWDAA

-89 AAGHGLRL
+89 AAEHGLRL

-169 GLALAG
+169 GLALVG
-175 EHPWRGLDGS
+175 EHPWRG
-185 DAAGADAPGPGT
+185 
-197 SELGMS
+197 
-203 EPDAP
+203 PDASRTP
-208 GLGTSES
+208 
-215 GGAESGAGRS
+215 
-225 GSHPGGQASSGPG
+225 PVPSGP
-238 GQPVSDLGGQPVSDL
+238 
-253 GGRPVSDLGGQ
+253 
-264 ASSGSGGQLASDPG
+264 SGPSGPRSPEQGAPPRV
-278 GQAPSGPGG
+278 QAPSVQAQGPSPLGLG
-287 RQVSSPGGQPVSG
+287 ERVTSFGEEVSSVGQG
-300 PGGQASSGPGG
+300 
-311 QPVSDPGG
+311 
-319 QSVSRPGGQL
+319 L
-329 ASDPGGQPVSGPGG
+329 
-343 YPVSGPGW
+343 
-351 QSVSRPRGQS
+351 
-361 APPEPQALD
+361 PPEPQPLD

-385 GQAALALH
+385 GQSALALD
-393 ELRGLIG
+393 ELRGLIE

-430 KGSTEVA
+430 QGSVEVA

-473 HDAADALEG
+473 QDAADALEE
-482 VLTVEINAAAENP
+482 VLVVEINAAAENP

-620 CELVAAVR
+620 CELVSAVR
-628 ALRQRDLRPEPELPA
+628 ALRQRDLRPDPELPV
-643 GRALELAESVL
+643 GRAMELAESVL
-654 EPDQAD
+654 GLDQTD

-674 DRFTDIWRGSA
+674 DRFTDIWRGSE

>member
-1 MSSRIVDTVNAVTP
+1 MSSQIMDTPEAVH
-15 PASVGLV
+15 SGLV
-22 VLDGHSTGVEDVVR
+22 VLDGVALGVPDVVR
-36 LADGAARPVPGTDAM
+36 LADGTARPVPGTEAM
-51 KRVEESWDAA
+51 RRMTDVWDAA
-61 RQIAATGRVYGRST
+61 RLIAATGRVYGRST

-89 AAGHGLRL
+89 AAEHGLRL
-97 LRSHAGAIGEE
+97 LRSHAGAIGEV

-129 AGLRPTVVTALC
+129 AGLRPSVVTALC
-141 EALETG
+141 EALESG

-157 VGTGDIAALAQV
+157 VGTGDLAALAQV
-169 GLALAG
+169 GLALVG
-175 EHPWRGLDGS
+175 EHPWNGE
-185 DAAGADAPGPGT
+185 GA
-197 SELGMS
+197 
-203 EPDAP
+203 
-208 GLGTSES
+208 
-215 GGAESGAGRS
+215 
-225 GSHPGGQASSGPG
+225 
-238 GQPVSDLGGQPVSDL
+238 
-253 GGRPVSDLGGQ
+253 
-264 ASSGSGGQLASDPG
+264 
-278 GQAPSGPGG
+278 
-287 RQVSSPGGQPVSG
+287 
-300 PGGQASSGPGG
+300 
-311 QPVSDPGG
+311 
-319 QSVSRPGGQL
+319 
-329 ASDPGGQPVSGPGG
+329 
-343 YPVSGPGW
+343 
-351 QSVSRPRGQS
+351 
-361 APPEPQALD
+361 PEPQPLD

-385 GQAALALH
+385 GQSALALH
-393 ELRGLIG
+393 ELRGLLE

-430 KGSTEVA
+430 RGSAQVA
-437 RRMRELIGAAD
+437 RRMRELIGAED

-459 PYGFRCVPQIHGPA
+459 PYGFRCLPQIHGPA
-473 HDAADALEG
+473 HDAADALEE
-482 VLTVEINAAAENP
+482 VLGIEINAAAENP
-495 LISPEDMAAYHH
+495 LICPEDMTAYHH

-515 ALALDHFRLAVTQV
+515 ALALDHFRLALTQV

-543 AYTRLRPFLADH
+543 AYTRLRPFLADDL
-555 EPASS
+555 PASS

-565 EYAAA
+565 EYAAG

-628 ALRQRDLRPEPELPA
+628 ALRQRELRPEPGLPA
-643 GRALELAESVL
+643 GRALELAEAAL
-654 EPDQAD
+654 DAEQTD
-660 RPLTDDVTAAAALL
+660 RPLTDDVSAAAGLL
-674 DRFTDIWRGSA
+674 DRFTEIWRGNGA
-685 S
+685 

>member
-1 MSSRIVDTVNAVTP
+1 MSSRIVDTPDA
-15 PASVGLV
+15 ASVDHTGLV
-22 VLDGHSTGVEDVVR
+22 VLDGIGLGVVDVVR
-36 LADGAARPVPGTDAM
+36 LAEGTARPVPGTDAM
-51 KRVEESWDAA
+51 KRVTESWDAA

-89 AAGHGLRL
+89 AAEHGLRL
-97 LRSHAGAIGEE
+97 LRSHAGAIGDE
-108 LPARQVRAMLAVRAN
+108 LPAREVRAMLAVRAN

-141 EALETG
+141 EALESG
-147 AYPVV
+147 AHPVV

-157 VGTGDIAALAQV
+157 VGTGDIAALAQA

-175 EHPWRGLDGS
+175 EHPWRGP
-185 DAAGADAPGPGT
+185 GAPK
-197 SELGMS
+197 
-203 EPDAP
+203 
-208 GLGTSES
+208 
-215 GGAESGAGRS
+215 
-225 GSHPGGQASSGPG
+225 
-238 GQPVSDLGGQPVSDL
+238 
-253 GGRPVSDLGGQ
+253 
-264 ASSGSGGQLASDPG
+264 
-278 GQAPSGPGG
+278 
-287 RQVSSPGGQPVSG
+287 
-300 PGGQASSGPGG
+300 
-311 QPVSDPGG
+311 
-319 QSVSRPGGQL
+319 
-329 ASDPGGQPVSGPGG
+329 
-343 YPVSGPGW
+343 
-351 QSVSRPRGQS
+351 
-361 APPEPQALD
+361 PQQLD
-370 NNDALALISS
+370 NNDALAFISS

-385 GQAALALH
+385 GQAALALD
-393 ELRGLIG
+393 ELRGLVQ

-430 KGSTEVA
+430 RGSTEVA
-437 RRMRELIGAAD
+437 RRMRALIGAAD

-473 HDAADALEG
+473 LDAADALEE
-482 VLTVEINAAAENP
+482 VLRIEINAAAENP
-495 LISPEDMAAYHH
+495 LISAEDMAAYHH

-515 ALALDHFRLAVTQV
+515 ALALDHFRLALTQV

-543 AYTRLRPFLADH
+543 GFTRLRPFLAN
-555 EPASS
+555 EEAAAS

-565 EYAAA
+565 EYAAG

-610 ACGAY
+610 ACRAY

-620 CELVAAVR
+620 CEVVAAVR
-628 ALRQRDLRPEPELPA
+628 ALRQRGLRPEPDLPV
-643 GRALELAESVL
+643 GRALQLAESVL
-654 EPDQAD
+654 SEDQAD
-660 RPLTDDVTAAAALL
+660 RPLTEDVTAAAAML

>member
-1 MSSRIVDTVNAVTP
+1 MSSRIVDAADAMV
-15 PASVGLV
+15 SGSSDLV
-22 VLDGHSTGVEDVVR
+22 VLDGVGFGVADVVR
-36 LADGAARPVPGTDAM
+36 LADGDARPVPGTDAM
-51 KRVEESWDAA
+51 KRATESWDAA

-89 AAGHGLRL
+89 AAEHGLRL

-108 LPARQVRAMLAVRAN
+108 LPAREVRAMLAVRAN

-141 EALETG
+141 EALESG
-147 AYPVV
+147 VHPVV

-175 EHPWRGLDGS
+175 ERPWRG
-185 DAAGADAPGPGT
+185 A
-197 SELGMS
+197 EN
-203 EPDAP
+203 
-208 GLGTSES
+208 GLS
-215 GGAESGAGRS
+215 G
-225 GSHPGGQASSGPG
+225 
-238 GQPVSDLGGQPVSDL
+238 V
-253 GGRPVSDLGGQ
+253 
-264 ASSGSGGQLASDPG
+264 
-278 GQAPSGPGG
+278 
-287 RQVSSPGGQPVSG
+287 
-300 PGGQASSGPGG
+300 
-311 QPVSDPGG
+311 
-319 QSVSRPGGQL
+319 
-329 ASDPGGQPVSGPGG
+329 
-343 YPVSGPGW
+343 
-351 QSVSRPRGQS
+351 
-361 APPEPQALD
+361 PEPQPLD

-400 ATQVVA
+400 ATQVVG

-415 SHEAYAAPVHAARPH
+415 SHEPFAAPVHAARPH
-430 KGSTEVA
+430 RGSTEVA

-459 PYGFRCVPQIHGPA
+459 PYGFRCLPQIHGPA
-473 HDAADALEG
+473 HDAADALEE
-482 VLTVEINAAAENP
+482 VLAIEINAAAENP
-495 LISPEDMAAYHH
+495 FISAEDMTAYHH

-515 ALALDHFRLAVTQV
+515 ALALDHFRLALTQV
-529 ARLSTSRLSTLNEP
+529 ARLSTSRLSSLNEP
-543 AYTRLRPFLADH
+543 AFTRLKPFLADS

-610 ACGAY
+610 ACRAY

-628 ALRQRDLRPEPELPA
+628 ALRQRDLRPEPELPV

-654 EPDQAD
+654 DDDPAD
-660 RPLTDDVTAAAALL
+660 RPLTDDVTAAAGLL
-674 DRFTDIWRGSA
+674 DRFTEIWRGNA
-685 S
+685 

>member
-1 MSSRIVDTVNAVTP
+1 MSSRIVDAADAMV
-15 PASVGLV
+15 SGSSDLV
-22 VLDGHSTGVEDVVR
+22 VLDGVGFGVADVVR
-36 LADGAARPVPGTDAM
+36 LADGDARPVPGTDAM
-51 KRVEESWDAA
+51 KRATESWDAA

-89 AAGHGLRL
+89 AAEHGLRL
-97 LRSHAGAIGEE
+97 LRSHAGAIGDE
-108 LPARQVRAMLAVRAN
+108 LPAREVRAMLAVRAN

-141 EALETG
+141 EALESG
-147 AYPVV
+147 VYPVV

-175 EHPWRGLDGS
+175 ERPWR
-185 DAAGADAPGPGT
+185 AAEHAGAVGGGGGGGGVAGTAFGTAGAENSGGVGAVASGGSGAVASGGPGAVV
-197 SELGMS
+197 SGEGGGVAFGGRGAVVS
-203 EPDAP
+203 
-208 GLGTSES
+208 GQ
-215 GGAESGAGRS
+215 GGAAASGAR
-225 GSHPGGQASSGPG
+225 A
-238 GQPVSDLGGQPVSDL
+238 PVGV
-253 GGRPVSDLGGQ
+253 
-264 ASSGSGGQLASDPG
+264 
-278 GQAPSGPGG
+278 
-287 RQVSSPGGQPVSG
+287 
-300 PGGQASSGPGG
+300 
-311 QPVSDPGG
+311 
-319 QSVSRPGGQL
+319 
-329 ASDPGGQPVSGPGG
+329 
-343 YPVSGPGW
+343 
-351 QSVSRPRGQS
+351 
-361 APPEPQALD
+361 PEPQPLD

-385 GQAALALH
+385 GQSALALH

-400 ATQVVA
+400 ATQVVG

-415 SHEAYAAPVHAARPH
+415 SHEPFAAPVHAARPH
-430 KGSTEVA
+430 RGSTEVA

-459 PYGFRCVPQIHGPA
+459 PYGFRCLPQIHGPA
-473 HDAADALEG
+473 HDAADALEE
-482 VLTVEINAAAENP
+482 VLAIEINAAAENP
-495 LISPEDMAAYHH
+495 FISAEDMTAYHH

-515 ALALDHFRLAVTQV
+515 ALALDHFRLAITQV
-529 ARLSTSRLSTLNEP
+529 ARLSTSRLSSLNEP
-543 AYTRLRPFLADH
+543 SFTRLKPFLADN

-610 ACGAY
+610 ACRAY

-628 ALRQRDLRPEPELPA
+628 ALRQRDLRPDPELPV
-643 GRALELAESVL
+643 GRALELAEAVL
-654 EPDQAD
+654 DDDPAD
-660 RPLTDDVTAAAALL
+660 RPLTDDVTAATGLL
-674 DRFTDIWRGSA
+674 DRFTEIWRGNT
-685 S
+685 

>member
-1 MSSRIVDTVNAVTP
+1 MSSRNADTFCAVTV
-15 PASVGLV
+15 PAAAGLV
-22 VLDGHSTGVEDVVR
+22 ILDGCGTGVTDVVR
-36 LADGAARPVPGTDAM
+36 LSDGTARPVPGTEAM
-51 KRVEESWDAA
+51 KRVELSWDAA

-75 GVGANRNEDVPTEA
+75 GVGANRNENVPTEA
-89 AAGHGLRL
+89 AAEHGLRL

-141 EALETG
+141 EALESG
-147 AYPVV
+147 AHPVV

-157 VGTGDIAALAQV
+157 VGTGDIAALAQL
-169 GLALAG
+169 GLALVG
-175 EHPWRGLDGS
+175 EHPWRGT
-185 DAAGADAPGPGT
+185 GA
-197 SELGMS
+197 
-203 EPDAP
+203 
-208 GLGTSES
+208 
-215 GGAESGAGRS
+215 
-225 GSHPGGQASSGPG
+225 
-238 GQPVSDLGGQPVSDL
+238 
-253 GGRPVSDLGGQ
+253 
-264 ASSGSGGQLASDPG
+264 
-278 GQAPSGPGG
+278 
-287 RQVSSPGGQPVSG
+287 
-300 PGGQASSGPGG
+300 
-311 QPVSDPGG
+311 
-319 QSVSRPGGQL
+319 
-329 ASDPGGQPVSGPGG
+329 
-343 YPVSGPGW
+343 
-351 QSVSRPRGQS
+351 
-361 APPEPQALD
+361 PEPQPLD

-385 GQAALALH
+385 GQSALALH
-393 ELRGLIG
+393 ELRGLIA

-430 KGSTEVA
+430 RGSTEVA

-448 RPTPPL
+448 HPTPPL

-473 HDAADALEG
+473 HDAADALDA

-543 AYTRLRPFLADH
+543 AYTRLRPFLADQ

-565 EYAAA
+565 EYAAG

-628 ALRQRDLRPEPELPA
+628 ALRQRDLRPDPELPV

-654 EPDQAD
+654 GPDQAD

-674 DRFTDIWRGSA
+674 DRFTDIWRGSE

>member
-1 MSSRIVDTVNAVTP
+1 MSSRIVDAPEGAVST
-15 PASVGLV
+15 LV
-22 VLDGHSTGVEDVVR
+22 VLDGRGMGVTDVVR
-36 LADGAARPVPGTDAM
+36 LADGAARPVPGTEAM
-51 KRVEESWDAA
+51 KRAEESWDAA
-61 RQIAATGRVYGRST
+61 RMIAATGRVYGRST

-89 AAGHGLRL
+89 AAAHGLRL

-129 AGLRPTVVTALC
+129 AGLRPSVVTALC
-141 EALETG
+141 EALDAG
-147 AYPVV
+147 AYPQV

-157 VGTGDIAALAQV
+157 VGTGDIAALAQM

-175 EHPWRGLDGS
+175 EHPWRG
-185 DAAGADAPGPGT
+185 AGAPEA
-197 SELGMS
+197 
-203 EPDAP
+203 
-208 GLGTSES
+208 
-215 GGAESGAGRS
+215 
-225 GSHPGGQASSGPG
+225 
-238 GQPVSDLGGQPVSDL
+238 QP
-253 GGRPVSDLGGQ
+253 
-264 ASSGSGGQLASDPG
+264 
-278 GQAPSGPGG
+278 
-287 RQVSSPGGQPVSG
+287 
-300 PGGQASSGPGG
+300 
-311 QPVSDPGG
+311 
-319 QSVSRPGGQL
+319 
-329 ASDPGGQPVSGPGG
+329 
-343 YPVSGPGW
+343 
-351 QSVSRPRGQS
+351 
-361 APPEPQALD
+361 LD

-385 GQAALALH
+385 GQSALALH
-393 ELRGLIG
+393 ELRGLLA

-415 SHEAYAAPVHAARPH
+415 SHEAYAAPVHTARPH
-430 KGSTEVA
+430 RGTADVA
-437 RRMRELIGAAD
+437 RRMRRLIGAAD
-448 RPTPPL
+448 RPHPPL
-454 GRIQD
+454 GRLQD
-459 PYGFRCVPQIHGPA
+459 PYGFRCLPQIHGPA
-473 HDAADALEG
+473 QDAADALED

-515 ALALDHFRLAVTQV
+515 ALALDHFRLAITQV

-555 EPASS
+555 EAASS

-565 EYAAA
+565 EYAAG

-610 ACGAY
+610 LCDAY

-628 ALRQRDLRPEPELPA
+628 ALRQRGLRPEPELPA

-654 EPDQAD
+654 DADPAD
-660 RPLTDDVTAAAALL
+660 RPLTHDVTAAAGLL
-674 DRFTDIWRGSA
+674 DRFTDIWRGST